1 MVNGIFLTGGSLALE
16 DKNGITKYTET
27 VTYLLQKVL
36 VANDNGDFIPMMAV
50 CLGH

>member
-50 CLGH
+50 SLGH